1 MEFSNLENLGFND
14 WFQNELDS
22 SKLNDFQLARVTTV
36 HKESYIITNGEWQ
49 TRAEVTGKIM
59 FSADSPLDYPTVG
72 DWCLVQYFDKNSP
85 AIIHEILPRKS
96 ILKRK
101 TSGKKVEFQAI
112 ASNIDY
118 ALIVQSLNADF
129 NLRRLERYLVMV
141 REGNIE
147 PVFLLSK
154 SDLLSTE
161 EVNEKKN
168 EILESIPNIQVIA
181 FSNTENESLT
191 EIEKLLTFGKTFCL
205 LGSSGVGKTSL
216 LNNLVGEEVLAT
228 KEIREKDS
236 KGKHTTTHR
245 QLLSLENGS
254 MIIDT
259 PGMRELGNIGVESGL
274 EEVFDDITELE
285 TQCKFSDCTHTQEIG
300 CAILDAL
307 DDGTISAERFQNYVK
322 MQKES
327 EHNEMSYLEKRKKFK
342 AQGKLYKSIQQH
354 NRKNKSQ

>member
-1 MEFSNLENLGFND
+1 MNLEDLGFDD
-14 WFQNELDS
+14 WFQNNLDS
-22 SKLNDFQLARVTTV
+22 TKLETFQLARVTAV
-36 HKESYIITNGEWQ
+36 HKESYLITNGEWQ
-49 TRAEVTGKIM
+49 ARAEVTGKIM

-72 DWCLVQYFDKNSP
+72 DWCFVQYFDQNSP

-112 ASNIDY
+112 SANLDY
-118 ALIVQSLNADF
+118 ALVIQSLNADF

-154 SDLLSTE
+154 SDLLSAK
-161 EVNEKKN
+161 EVNKKKN
-168 EILESIPNIQVIA
+168 EILESIPNVQIIA

-191 EIEKLLTFGKTFCL
+191 EIESLLTSGKTFCL
-205 LGSSGVGKTSL
+205 LGSSGVGKTTL
-216 LNNLVGEEVLAT
+216 LNNLVGKEVLAT

-274 EEVFDDITELE
+274 EEVFDDITQLE
-285 TQCKFSDCTHTQEIG
+285 KNCKFSDCTHTQEIG
-300 CAILDAL
+300 CAILEAL
-307 DDGTISAERFQNYVK
+307 DNGVISPERFHNYSK
-322 MQKES
+322 LQKES
-327 EHNEMSYLEKRKKFK
+327 NHNEMSYLEKKKK
-342 AQGKLYKSIQQH
+342 YKELGKLYKSVQKH
-354 NRKNKSQ
+354 NRKNKGQ